1 MTAVSL
7 MPAPVFE
14 KTPLERYVAPEK
26 PSLVGLSRA
35 ELAQV
40 LTRVD
45 VPERERRM
53 RVQQLWH
60 WIYFRGA
67 QSFAEMT
74 NIAKPLR
81 AALDRHFTLARP
93 DVVAEQVSVD
103 GTRKW
108 LLGLPPAHAGE
119 KPHLVE
125 CVCIPESDRGTLCLS
140 SQVGCT
146 LTCSFCHTGTQRL
159 VRNLTTGEIVGQI
172 LVARDRLGDWP
183 GATYISPPAGR
194 EPAPDLIRARP
205 REARSGEGANETDAS
220 VRTAPHPDPLPA
232 SGEREK
238 GSRLVSNIVMMGMG
252 EPLYNF
258 EAVRDA
264 LLIASDGEGLSL
276 SKRRITLSTSGV
288 VPNIA
293 RAGDEIGTMLAVS
306 LHAVRD
312 ELRDVLVPLNR
323 KYPIAELLDACRA
336 YPGLSNARRITFEY
350 VMLKGV
356 NDSTADAKALV
367 RLLKGIPAK
376 INLIPFN
383 PWPGTKYECSEWDQI
398 ERFSQIVFDSGYA
411 SPVRTPRG
419 RDILAACGQLKS
431 ATEKLSARE
440 RLALRA
446 MAMTD

>member
-1 MTAVSL
+1 MTEMTAPHS
-7 MPAPVFE
+7 PAAAAPGAAPAGFVE
-14 KTPLERYVAPEK
+14 KAPLERYLAPER

-35 ELAQV
+35 ALAEA
-40 LTRVD
+40 LGTLG
-45 VPERERRM
+45 VPAAQRKM

-60 WIYFRGA
+60 WLYVRGA
-67 QSFAEMT
+67 ISFDDMT
-74 NIAKPLR
+74 SMSKELR
-81 AALDRHFTLARP
+81 GLLERHFTLARP
-93 DVVAEQVSVD
+93 EVVAEQTSVD

-108 LLGLPPAHAGE
+108 LVRLPGE
-119 KPHLVE
+119 HGRPHEVE
-125 CVCIPESDRGTLCLS
+125 CVYIPEADRGTLCLS

-146 LTCSFCHTGTQRL
+146 LACPFCHTGTQRL
-159 VRNLTTGEIVGQI
+159 VRNLTAGEIVGQI
-172 LVARDRLGDWP
+172 VLARDRLGDWP
-183 GATYISPPAGR
+183 RKSGAPA
-194 EPAPDLIRARP
+194 A
-205 REARSGEGANETDAS
+205 
-220 VRTAPHPDPLPA
+220 A
-232 SGEREK
+232 SGA

-258 EAVRDA
+258 DAVRDA
-264 LLIASDGEGLSL
+264 LLLAADGDGIAI

-293 RAGDEIGTMLAVS
+293 RAGAEIGCMLAVS

-312 ELRDVLVPLNR
+312 DLRDQLVPLNR
-323 KYPIAELLDACRA
+323 KYPIAELLAACRG

-356 NDSTADAKALV
+356 NDSLADAKGLV
-367 RLLKGIPAK
+367 RLLQGIPAK

-383 PWPGTKYECSEWDQI
+383 PWPGTSYECSDWERI
-398 ERFSQIVFDSGYA
+398 EKFSEIIFDAGYA